1 MIRECGSFWQR
12 LFPFIPGQV
21 NGTGEDEVMEWG
33 GGVVVVVV
41 VVVCVCVCVC
51 VCVGGFES
59 WQHHRIG

>member
-1 MIRECGSFWQR
+1 MIRECGSFC
-12 LFPFIPGQV
+12 PFIPGQV

-41 VVVCVCVCVC
+41 CVC
-51 VCVGGFES
+51 GGGGRVES

>member
-12 LFPFIPGQV
+12 LFQFIPGQV

-41 VVVCVCVCVC
+41 VM
-51 VCVGGFES
+51 GRGERRQRGES
-59 WQHHRIG
+59 

>member
-41 VVVCVCVCVC
+41 E
-51 VCVGGFES
+51 ES
-59 WQHHRIG
+59 LRLDLSREA